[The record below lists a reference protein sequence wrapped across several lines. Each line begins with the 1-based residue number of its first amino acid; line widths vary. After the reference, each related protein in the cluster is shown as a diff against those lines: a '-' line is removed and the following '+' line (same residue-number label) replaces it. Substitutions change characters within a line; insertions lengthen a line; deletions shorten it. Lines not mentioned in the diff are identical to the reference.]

1 MPTNPALPIKH
12 SPATHV
18 TQFDSGSFR
27 DRTSRVFYREGEVC
41 RALNAVALAEWEKVS
56 QTSAFRRALSEG
68 RIVGTEPLPLGALPD
83 AANPGEFA
91 GALRHERIPFISYPY
106 EWTFGMMQDAALLHL
121 DLLAEM
127 IAEDVTIKDGTAY
140 NVQFRG
146 TRPVFIDVA
155 SFEGLDAH
163 LPWAGYRQFCQ
174 TFLYPLMLQAYKD
187 VPFHPWLR
195 GSLDGIDP
203 DSCWNLMSFRD
214 LFRSGVLTHVYLHA
228 QLQRKYSLHHGPA
241 KKELAGLGFNKRM
254 LENNVAGLQK
264 LVRGLR
270 WGKAQST
277 WSDYA
282 THNSYSDDDRQRKET
297 FVKEVSA
304 SRQWKLVWDL
314 GCNTGT
320 FSRIAAQNADSVI
333 AMDADHLAV
342 ERLYRSLRQEGNS
355 KILSLVNNLAD
366 SSPGLGWRGRERVPL
381 PDRGQPQL
389 TLCLALIHHLV
400 LGANIP
406 LPELIDWLAGLG
418 TNLIIEFVS
427 KADPMAQALLRN
439 KPDIFTDYEPA
450 AFEQR
455 LMQKFR
461 IERRES
467 LASGTRTLYYAT
479 QPA

>member
-1 MPTNPALPIKH
+1 
-12 SPATHV
+12 
-18 TQFDSGSFR
+18 
-27 DRTSRVFYREGEVC
+27 
-41 RALNAVALAEWEKVS
+41 
-56 QTSAFRRALSEG
+56 
-68 RIVGTEPLPLGALPD
+68 
-83 AANPGEFA
+83 
-91 GALRHERIPFISYPY
+91 
-106 EWTFGMMQDAALLHL
+106 
-121 DLLAEM
+121 
-127 IAEDVTIKDGTAY
+127 
-140 NVQFRG
+140 
-146 TRPVFIDVA
+146 
-155 SFEGLDAH
+155 
-163 LPWAGYRQFCQ
+163 
-174 TFLYPLMLQAYKD
+174 
-187 VPFHPWLR
+187 
-195 GSLDGIDP
+195 
-203 DSCWNLMSFRD
+203 
-214 LFRSGVLTHVYLHA
+214 
-228 QLQRKYSLHHGPA
+228 
-241 KKELAGLGFNKRM
+241 
-254 LENNVAGLQK
+254 
-264 LVRGLR
+264 
-270 WGKAQST
+270 
-277 WSDYA
+277 
-282 THNSYSDDDRQRKET
+282 
-297 FVKEVSA
+297 
-304 SRQWKLVWDL
+304 
-314 GCNTGT
+314 
-320 FSRIAAQNADSVI
+320 
-333 AMDADHLAV
+333 MDADHLAV